1 MNPIATAQYGLF
13 AASQRFEASA
23 QRTARMGDPGSD
35 VDYTHEAIEQIT
47 AKTEL
52 SANLAVIKTAD
63 QMTDSLLDIL
73 A

>member
-23 QRTARMGDPGSD
+23 QRTARMGDPAFS
-35 VDYTHEAIEQIT
+35 VDYTHEAVEQIS
-47 AKTEL
+47 AKHAF
-52 SANLAVIKTAD
+52 SANLAVIGTAGE
-63 QMTDSLLDIL
+63 MTDSLLDIL